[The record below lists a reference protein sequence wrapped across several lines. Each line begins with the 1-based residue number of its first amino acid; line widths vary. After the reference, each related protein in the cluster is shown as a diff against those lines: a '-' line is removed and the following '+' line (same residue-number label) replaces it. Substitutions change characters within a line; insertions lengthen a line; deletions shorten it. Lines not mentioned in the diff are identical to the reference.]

1 MEIISALTTLLGILL
16 GGGGV
21 LFWKQDK
28 RAKEIEN
35 EAKQSDEWR
44 KLYERSEQDSRDKSD
59 KIDRL
64 YDEKKELRERFEALM
79 AECAELKIQN
89 KELEYQKCQ
98 RFECLKRCPPRFYNQ
113 NNKIHEDTTEKNSQ
127 KAELHRR
134 QALH

>member
-1 MEIISALTTLLGILL
+1 MEIISALTTVLGILL

-35 EAKQSDEWR
+35 EAHQSEEWR

-64 YDEKKELRERFEALM
+64 YDEKKELRERFETLM

-113 NNKIHEDTTEKNSQ
+113 NNTNEDSTEKNSQ
-127 KAELHRR
+127 KAKLHRR

>member
-1 MEIISALTTLLGILL
+1 MEIISALTTVLGILL

-64 YDEKKELRERFEALM
+64 YDEKKELRERFETLM

-89 KELEYQKCQ
+89 KELEYQKCE

-113 NNKIHEDTTEKNSQ
+113 NNKINEDTSEKNSQ

>member
-1 MEIISALTTLLGILL
+1 MEIISALTTVLGILL
-16 GGGGV
+16 GSGGV

-28 RAKEIEN
+28 RAKVLEN

-64 YDEKKELRERFEALM
+64 YDEKKELRERFETLM

-113 NNKIHEDTTEKNSQ
+113 NNKINEDTSEKNSQ

>member
-1 MEIISALTTLLGILL
+1 MEIISALTTVLGILL

-79 AECAELKIQN
+79 AECAELKILN

-113 NNKIHEDTTEKNSQ
+113 NNREDEDTSEKNSQ

>member
-21 LFWKQDK
+21 LYWKQDK
-28 RAKEIEN
+28 RAKVLEN

-44 KLYERSEQDSRDKSD
+44 KLYERSDQDSRDKD
-59 KIDRL
+59 AKIDAM
-64 YDEKKELRERFEALM
+64 YAEKKELRQELDRKSE
-79 AECAELKIQN
+79 EITELKLKN

-98 RFECLKRCPPRFYNQ
+98 RFEYLKRCPPRFYNQ
-113 NNKIHEDTTEKNSQ
+113 NHKINEDTSEKNSQ

>member
-64 YDEKKELRERFEALM
+64 YDEKKELRERFETLM

-89 KELEYQKCQ
+89 KELEYQKCE

-113 NNKIHEDTTEKNSQ
+113 NNKINEDTSEKNSQ

>member
-1 MEIISALTTLLGILL
+1 MEIISALTTVLGILL

-35 EAKQSDEWR
+35 EAHQSDEWR

-64 YDEKKELRERFEALM
+64 YDEKKELRERFETLM

-113 NNKIHEDTTEKNSQ
+113 NNKINEDTSEKNSQ

>member
-1 MEIISALTTLLGILL
+1 MEIISALTTVLGILL

-35 EAKQSDEWR
+35 EAHQSDEWR

-64 YDEKKELRERFEALM
+64 YDEKKELRERFETLM
-79 AECAELKIQN
+79 AECAELKILN
-89 KELEYQKCQ
+89 KELEYQKCE

-113 NNKIHEDTTEKNSQ
+113 NNKINEDTSEKNSQ

>member
-35 EAKQSDEWR
+35 EAHQSDEWR

-64 YDEKKELRERFEALM
+64 YDEKKELRERFETLM

-113 NNKIHEDTTEKNSQ
+113 NNKINEDTSEKNSQ

>member
-1 MEIISALTTLLGILL
+1 MEIISALTTVLGILL

-64 YDEKKELRERFEALM
+64 YDEKKELRERFETLM

-113 NNKIHEDTTEKNSQ
+113 NNKEYEDSTEENSQ
-127 KAELHRR
+127 KADIHRR

>member
-1 MEIISALTTLLGILL
+1 MEIISALTTVLGILL

-89 KELEYQKCQ
+89 KELEYQKCE

-113 NNKIHEDTTEKNSQ
+113 NNTINEDTSEKNSQ
-127 KAELHRR
+127 KVELHRR

>member
-35 EAKQSDEWR
+35 EAHQSDEWR

-64 YDEKKELRERFEALM
+64 YDEKKELRERFETLM

-89 KELEYQKCQ
+89 KELEYQKCE

-113 NNKIHEDTTEKNSQ
+113 NNTINEDTSEKNSQ
-127 KAELHRR
+127 KVELHRR

>member
-1 MEIISALTTLLGILL
+1 MEIISALTTVLGILL

-64 YDEKKELRERFEALM
+64 YDEKKELRERFETLM
-79 AECAELKIQN
+79 AECAELKILN

-113 NNKIHEDTTEKNSQ
+113 NNKINEDTSEKNSQ

>member
-1 MEIISALTTLLGILL
+1 MEIISALTTVLGILL

-35 EAKQSDEWR
+35 EAHQSDEWR

-64 YDEKKELRERFEALM
+64 YDEKKELRERFETLM

-89 KELEYQKCQ
+89 KELEYQKCE

-113 NNKIHEDTTEKNSQ
+113 NNKINEDTSEKNSQ

>member
-1 MEIISALTTLLGILL
+1 MEIISALTTVLGILL

-35 EAKQSDEWR
+35 EAHQSDEWR

-64 YDEKKELRERFEALM
+64 YDEKKELRERFETLM

-113 NNKIHEDTTEKNSQ
+113 NNKINEDTSEKNSK

>member
-1 MEIISALTTLLGILL
+1 MEIISALTTVLGILL

-35 EAKQSDEWR
+35 EAHQSDEWR

-64 YDEKKELRERFEALM
+64 YDEKKELRERFETLM
-79 AECAELKIQN
+79 AECAELKIEN

-113 NNKIHEDTTEKNSQ
+113 NNKINEDTSEKNSQ

>member
-1 MEIISALTTLLGILL
+1 MEIISALTTVLGILL

-64 YDEKKELRERFEALM
+64 YDEKKELRERFETLM
-79 AECAELKIQN
+79 AECAELKILN
-89 KELEYQKCQ
+89 KELEYQKCE

-113 NNKIHEDTTEKNSQ
+113 NNKINEDTSEKNSQ

>member
-64 YDEKKELRERFEALM
+64 YDEKKELRERFETLM

-113 NNKIHEDTTEKNSQ
+113 NNKINEDTSEKNSQ

>member
-1 MEIISALTTLLGILL
+1 MEIISALTTVLGILL

-35 EAKQSDEWR
+35 EAHQSDEWR

-64 YDEKKELRERFEALM
+64 YDEKKELRERFETLM

-113 NNKIHEDTTEKNSQ
+113 NNKTNEDSTKENSQ

>member
-1 MEIISALTTLLGILL
+1 MEIISALTTVLGILL

-35 EAKQSDEWR
+35 EAHQSDEWR

-64 YDEKKELRERFEALM
+64 YDEKKELRERFETLM

-113 NNKIHEDTTEKNSQ
+113 NNTNEDSTEKNS
-127 KAELHRR
+127 KKTELHRR

>member
-35 EAKQSDEWR
+35 EAHQSDEWR

-64 YDEKKELRERFEALM
+64 YDEKKELRERFETLM
-79 AECAELKIQN
+79 AECAELKILN
-89 KELEYQKCQ
+89 KELEYQKCE

-113 NNKIHEDTTEKNSQ
+113 NNKINEDTSEKNSQ

>member
-35 EAKQSDEWR
+35 EAHQSDEWC
-44 KLYERSEQDSRDKSD
+44 KLYERSEQDSRDKD
-59 KIDRL
+59 AKIDAM
-64 YDEKKELRERFEALM
+64 YAEKKELRQELDRKCE
-79 AECAELKIQN
+79 EITELKLKN

-98 RFECLKRCPPRFYNQ
+98 KFECTRRLPPRFFVCANKSENNENQ
-113 NNKIHEDTTEKNSQ
+113 ADKNS
-127 KAELHRR
+127 
-134 QALH
+134 

>member
-35 EAKQSDEWR
+35 EAHQSDEWR

-64 YDEKKELRERFEALM
+64 YDEKKELRERFETLM

-89 KELEYQKCQ
+89 KELEYQKCE

-113 NNKIHEDTTEKNSQ
+113 NNKINEDTSEKNSQ

>member
-35 EAKQSDEWR
+35 EAHQSDEWR

-64 YDEKKELRERFEALM
+64 YDEKKELRERFETLM

-113 NNKIHEDTTEKNSQ
+113 NNKTNEDTSEKNSQ

>member
-64 YDEKKELRERFEALM
+64 YDEKKELRERFESLM

-113 NNKIHEDTTEKNSQ
+113 NNRDEDTTEKNS
-127 KAELHRR
+127 KEAELHRR

>member
-1 MEIISALTTLLGILL
+1 MEIISALTTVLGILL

-21 LFWKQDK
+21 LYWKQDK

-64 YDEKKELRERFEALM
+64 YDEKKELRERFETLM
-79 AECAELKIQN
+79 AECAELKILN

-113 NNKIHEDTTEKNSQ
+113 NNKINEDTSEKNSQ

>member
-1 MEIISALTTLLGILL
+1 MEIISALTTVLGILL

-64 YDEKKELRERFEALM
+64 YDEKKELRERFETLM

-113 NNKIHEDTTEKNSQ
+113 NNKINEDTSEKNSQ

>member
-1 MEIISALTTLLGILL
+1 MEIISALTTVLGILL

-64 YDEKKELRERFEALM
+64 YDEKKELRERFETLM
-79 AECAELKIQN
+79 AECAELKILN
-89 KELEYQKCQ
+89 KELEYQKCE

-113 NNKIHEDTTEKNSQ
+113 NNKINEDTSEENSQ

-134 QALH
+134 QALR

>member
-21 LFWKQDK
+21 LFWKQNK

-35 EAKQSDEWR
+35 EAHQSDEWR

-64 YDEKKELRERFEALM
+64 YDEKKELRERFETLM

-113 NNKIHEDTTEKNSQ
+113 NNTNEDSTEKNSQ

>member
-1 MEIISALTTLLGILL
+1 MEIISALTTVLGILL

-35 EAKQSDEWR
+35 EAHQSDEWR

-64 YDEKKELRERFEALM
+64 YDEKKELRERFETLM

-89 KELEYQKCQ
+89 KELEYQKCE
-98 RFECLKRCPPRFYNQ
+98 RFECLKRCPPRFYNK
-113 NNKIHEDTTEKNSQ
+113 NNKINEDTSEKNSQ
-127 KAELHRR
+127 EAELHRR

>member
-1 MEIISALTTLLGILL
+1 MEIISALATVLGILL

-35 EAKQSDEWR
+35 EAHQSDEWR

-64 YDEKKELRERFEALM
+64 YDEKKELRERFETLM

-113 NNKIHEDTTEKNSQ
+113 NNKTNEDISEKNSQ

>member
-35 EAKQSDEWR
+35 EAHQSDEWR

-64 YDEKKELRERFEALM
+64 YDEKKELRERFESLM

-98 RFECLKRCPPRFYNQ
+98 RFECLKRCPPRFYNKS
-113 NNKIHEDTTEKNSQ
+113 NKINEDTSEKNSQ

>member
-1 MEIISALTTLLGILL
+1 MEIISALTTMLGILL

-35 EAKQSDEWR
+35 EAHQSDEWR

-64 YDEKKELRERFEALM
+64 YDEKKELRERFETLM

-89 KELEYQKCQ
+89 KELEYQKCE
-98 RFECLKRCPPRFYNQ
+98 RFECLKRCPPRFYNK
-113 NNKIHEDTTEKNSQ
+113 NNKINEDTSEKNSQ

>member
-21 LFWKQDK
+21 LYWKQDK

-35 EAKQSDEWR
+35 EAHQSDEWR
-44 KLYERSEQDSRDKSD
+44 KLYERSEQDSRDKSG

-64 YDEKKELRERFEALM
+64 YDEKKELRERFETLM
-79 AECAELKIQN
+79 AECAELKILN
-89 KELEYQKCQ
+89 KELEYQKCE

-113 NNKIHEDTTEKNSQ
+113 NNKINEDTSEKNSQ

>member
-35 EAKQSDEWR
+35 EAHQSDEWR

-64 YDEKKELRERFEALM
+64 YDEKKELRERFESLM

-113 NNKIHEDTTEKNSQ
+113 NNKEYEDSTEENSQ
-127 KAELHRR
+127 NADIHRR